1 LSEPTKGSGGA
12 YLKYSGLAFQMFAIL
27 LLGWWFGS
35 LADSH
40 FGFEKPYLGISLC
53 FLFLIGFLFK
63 LYVDVTKGVVSGSF
77 IIKLVIAI
85 GFLATY
91 RELAQPTNGRFALH
105 FIIVYIIYTVYE
117 VYFLTKLAKTTEA

>member
-1 LSEPTKGSGGA
+1 MTWASFLTK
-12 YLKYSGLAFQMFAIL
+12 
-27 LLGWWFGS
+27 
-35 LADSH
+35 
-40 FGFEKPYLGISLC
+40 LGIISISLLAISFVFASIYKQIAIREIYVMSTVIFSVFC
-53 FLFLIGFLFK
+53 VGIFWFARLIASRSQNYTFF
-63 LYVDVTKGVVSGSF
+63 GVVSGSF